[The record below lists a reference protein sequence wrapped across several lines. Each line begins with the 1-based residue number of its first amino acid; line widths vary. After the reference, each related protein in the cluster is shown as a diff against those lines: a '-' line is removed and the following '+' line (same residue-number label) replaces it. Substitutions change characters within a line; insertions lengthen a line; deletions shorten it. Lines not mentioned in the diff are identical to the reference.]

1 MLFKSGLS
9 CGTCEVQPALLISV
23 SGGGGGWGGRG
34 VFSNGHFSRCFSLS
48 TVRHELKEA
57 TLLSMASLILSGI
70 KNVSFTIK
78 MEIIVM
84 QFWHSELCRY
94 RLVVHDDVECF

>member
-1 MLFKSGLS
+1 
-9 CGTCEVQPALLISV
+9 
-23 SGGGGGWGGRG
+23 
-34 VFSNGHFSRCFSLS
+34 
-48 TVRHELKEA
+48 
-57 TLLSMASLILSGI
+57 MASLILSGI

-84 QFWHSELCRY
+84 QFLHSELCRY